1 MVLSQLSPAQRFMYE
16 YGCFVS
22 FWGNFEMYM
31 EVVIWHLTNDDPIE
45 NCRKINPMT
54 AEPKRKA
61 LCRLLREK
69 DRQDVI
75 DALDKVFDVAERNNW
90 IHGVI
95 LNPAGDFSLLIRF
108 RVPRDKTRSPIVTI
122 LDLDISPF
130 DEFYQAYHE
139 FEKIVGRSFSI
150 DVSVCDDYIKKLQ
163 EDNGD

>member
-75 DALDKVFDVAERNNW
+75 DALDEVFDVVKRNDW

-95 LNPAGDFSLLIRF
+95 LNPAGDYSRLIRF
-108 RVPRDKTRSPIVTI
+108 RMPRGKDSLPKVTPV
-122 LDLDISPF
+122 DLDISPF
-130 DEFYQAYHE
+130 KGFYQAYHE
-139 FEKIVGRSFSI
+139 FEKIVGSAFGI
-150 DVSVCDDYIKKLQ
+150 TVSVCDDYIKKLQ